1 MPTPTTYTY
10 SIASDFPGGKA
21 NAGNLQT
28 AIQQSSIVTALSGVN
43 TDGDVLSIFFKDAL
57 SVADKTTLD
66 GNTTGPAGGLI
77 ASTSTG
83 PTTSPLTA
91 TTIAIQANISNDGI
105 LNGTTVVTIVPAPA
119 NLVTRAI
126 KTINISNTDTAAV
139 ICTVQLKNISTV
151 RNIWKGTL
159 QPGDTWQ
166 YGDGGDTL
174 VLDSPNKS
182 VIAFLSAPPTS
193 INPDFTCC
201 YGDTN

>member
-1 MPTPTTYTY
+1 MPTPTVYTY

-21 NAGNLQT
+21 NAGNLQA
-28 AIQQSSIVTALSGVN
+28 AIQQSSIVTALSGIN

-57 SVADKTTLD
+57 SVSDKTTLD

-83 PTTSPLTA
+83 STTSPLTA
-91 TTIAIQANISNDGI
+91 TNIALQANISNDGA
-105 LNGTTVVTIVPAPA
+105 LNGTSTVTIVSSPSSG
-119 NLVTRAI
+119 VVRAI
-126 KTINISNTDTAAV
+126 RTINISNGDTAPV
-139 ICTVQLKNISTV
+139 ILTVQLLNIAAT
-151 RNIWKGTL
+151 RIIWKGTL

-174 VLDSPNKS
+174 VLDSPSKS
-182 VIAFLSAPPTS
+182 IIAFMSAPPTTK
-193 INPDFTCC
+193 NPDFTCC